1 MADNSSNVF
10 KKDIDRI
17 YVWTEVREKGFVMAA
32 PHCHP
37 YFELFYTDSGSC
49 SFFIDNNMYDL
60 HRGDFLLI
68 PPRVYHYTRYQL
80 GQCRRSNI
88 FFRECDLSADA
99 AEAMPHG
106 RKFFGA
112 TRIFQVP
119 EAYCDKMSALIARM
133 QREERIDDRLSEP
146 MRRALLGA
154 LFLLCARECTFL
166 EDMPADIHTTD
177 RQIVKAAQFIGD
189 RYMDDISA
197 ADIAAA
203 AGYSPNYLSKKFR
216 EAAGT
221 GVHEYLT
228 FIRLQHAALE
238 LVSTDDSVTE
248 IAFRCGFSDA
258 NYFKDAFKRSYG
270 VTPRAY
276 RK

>member
-1 MADNSSNVF
+1 MAEGQV
-10 KKDIDRI
+10 KVLKEDIDKI
-17 YVWTEVREKGFVMAA
+17 YVWNELREKGYVMAA

-68 PPRVYHYTRYQL
+68 PPQVYHYTRYQY
-80 GQCRRSNI
+80 GPCRRSNI
-88 FFRECDLSADA
+88 FFRAQDVSCEVKDLL
-99 AEAMPHG
+99 PHG
-106 RKFFGA
+106 ENFFSE
-112 TRIFQVP
+112 TRIFQMP
-119 EAYCDKMSALIARM
+119 EAHCDYMTALITRM
-133 QREERIDDRLSEP
+133 LREEKIDDERSEP
-146 MRRALLGA
+146 MLKMLLGE
-154 LFLLCARECTFL
+154 LFLLCGRECTFL

-177 RQIVKAAQFIGD
+177 RQIVKAAQFMGD
-189 RYMDDISA
+189 HYMEEITA

-203 AGYSPNYLSKKFR
+203 AGYSPNYLSRKFR

-228 FIRLQHAALE
+228 FIRLQHAARE
-238 LVSTDDSVTE
+238 LISTDDSVTE
-248 IAFRCGFSDA
+248 IAFRCGFSDG
-258 NYFKDAFKRSYG
+258 NYFKDAFKKNFG